1 MTEREVV
8 VAALVV
14 AVAAGLA
21 IGAPWWLSVGSVVAA
36 AVIRRPVVVMA
47 ALAVAAGVLGARA
60 EAGLTAPSGRV
71 EGVATLVTDP
81 QPRPGGV
88 VVELRLS
95 GRRFRSFVGE
105 DLSAQ
110 LRQAAMGE
118 EVLVRGSVVEL
129 DGPWE
134 WRASRHLAGRLRVL
148 AIERVGPGDWW
159 WTAANWVHRTVDS
172 GLGSFDEAERSLF
185 SGILFGDDRGQSEV
199 DRFRFRSAGMSHLT
213 AVSGQNVG
221 FVLLVLSPL
230 IGRVRLGARWGL
242 TALALSW
249 FAMVTRL
256 EPSVLRA
263 VAMAM
268 VAATVLWWGRY
279 ASVLRVLAV
288 AVIVV
293 LMVDPLLVWSMG
305 FRLSVA
311 ACASIVVLARPLAE
325 RIPGPPLLAQA
336 LAVAL
341 AAHAGTAP
349 VLVSFAGTV
358 PVLGPVWN
366 LLAVPVAGWLMV
378 WGLVTAPLAGI
389 VGEPFA
395 TMVGVPSRAM
405 LSWLEAVAAFGA
417 SPGWPRWSAVGAFAS
432 SALVVLAALPAE
444 WLRHLS
450 SMARRATLAALVVL
464 ALADGAGVLAG
475 RTAVVGS
482 ANVESGDQAIV
493 LILKPGVSERVTL
506 EAVSRCRCR
515 RLDVVFVLGRGRSAA
530 NAVWS
535 VREVVEVGTVFA
547 QRPDEIRD
555 AHQLPEGVVRVG
567 HLRLDVRPTGAIAVA
582 SAG

>member
-14 AVAAGLA
+14 ALAAGLA
-21 IGAPWWLSVGSVVAA
+21 VGAPWWLCAASVVVAA
-36 AVIRRPVVVMA
+36 VVRRPVAVMA
-47 ALAVAAGVLGARA
+47 ALAVTAGVLGARA
-60 EAGLTAPSGRV
+60 EAGLTAPPGRV
-71 EGVATLVTDP
+71 EGVATLVSDP

-88 VVELRLS
+88 VVELRLN
-95 GRRFRSFVGE
+95 GRRFRSFVGD

-118 EVLVRGSVVEL
+118 EVLVRGSAVEL

-159 WTAANWVHRTVDS
+159 WTAANWVHRTVDR
-172 GLGSFDEAERSLF
+172 GIGSFDEFDRALF

-221 FVLLVLSPL
+221 FVLLVLSPV

-242 TALALSW
+242 TALALLW

-268 VAATVLWWGRY
+268 VAVTVSWWGRY

-288 AVIVV
+288 AAIGM
-293 LMVDPLLVWSMG
+293 LLVDPLLVWSMG

-311 ACASIVVLARPLAE
+311 ACAAIVVFARPLAE

-395 TMVGVPSRAM
+395 AVVGVPSRVM

-432 SALVVLAALPAE
+432 SALVVVGALPAE
-444 WLRHLS
+444 WRRRMPS
-450 SMARRATLAALVVL
+450 NARRAILAMLVAVT
-464 ALADGAGVLAG
+464 LADGAGVIVG
-475 RTAVVGS
+475 RTAVVGR
-482 ANVESGDQAIV
+482 ATVETGDEAIA
-493 LILKPGVSERVTL
+493 LILKPGASERDTL
-506 EAVSRCRCR
+506 EAVGRCRCR
-515 RLDVVFVLGRGRSAA
+515 RIDVVFVLGSGRSAG

-535 VREVVEVGTVFA
+535 VREVVVVGAVFA

-555 AHQLPEGVVRVG
+555 AQPLPEGPVRVG
-567 HLRLDVRPTGAIAVA
+567 DLRLDVRPTGAIAVA
-582 SAG
+582 SLR